1 MLLFLPLALPF
12 SITVLTLLAWR
23 APGLRRAISLLGAL
37 GLLATG
43 GVILARVLASG
54 PFAEQAGGWPAP
66 FGITLVADGLSA
78 ALVALTGLTA
88 TLALVFA
95 RADVTAEEEHAG
107 FHPLVHA
114 MLAGVCGSFLT
125 GDLFN
130 MYVWFEVMLISTFG
144 LLVIGSGSLDGAM
157 KYVGLNLVG
166 TVAFI
171 TGVGLLYGTT
181 GALNMADLHVR
192 LLERADA
199 PVLAA
204 AALLVFA
211 FASKAA
217 LAPLH
222 FWLPASYH
230 TPAFVTSALFAALLT
245 KVGVYALLRVFSL
258 VFDTAATPIAG
269 LLLGLALVSMAIGC
283 LGALVM
289 PSIRRVLGF
298 SITASI
304 GAMVLGLAVGT
315 PLALA
320 AAILYL
326 GQDVLVKTGLFLGA
340 GAIARATGSEDLDR
354 SGGLWRSQPLTALL
368 FLVPALA
375 LAGMPPFSGFWPKL
389 MLVRATLEAGAGWLT
404 AAVLVMGLLTLIAMA
419 RVWADVVWAAAPADA
434 TPAPLPAAMRLPLV
448 VLAGLVLAA
457 GIWAGPLVGFAETV
471 AGQILDPTAYIAA
484 VTGGPDGPGAAESAA
499 ESAGAVGGA
508 LGDASATAGVTP

>member
-12 SITVLTLLAWR
+12 TTAVLTLLAWR
-23 APGLRRAISLLGAL
+23 TPGLRRAISLAGAL
-37 GLLATG
+37 ALLVSG
-43 GVILARVLASG
+43 GAILARVLDTG

-66 FGITLVADGLSA
+66 FGITLVADGLA
-78 ALVALTGLTA
+78 AAFVALTGLTA
-88 TLALVFA
+88 VIALVFA
-95 RADVTAEEEHAG
+95 RADVTAAEEHAG

-114 MLAGVCGSFLT
+114 MLAGISGAFLT

-144 LLVIGSGSLDGAM
+144 LLVIGSGTLDGAM
-157 KYVGLNLVG
+157 KYVGLNLIG

-181 GALNMADLHVR
+181 GALNMADLHAR
-192 LLERADA
+192 LMDRADA
-199 PVLAA
+199 PVLVA

-211 FASKAA
+211 FAAKAA

-230 TPAFVTSALFAALLT
+230 TPAFTTSALFAALLT

-258 VFDTAATPIAG
+258 VFDTPGTPIAS
-269 LLLGLALVSMAIGC
+269 LLLGLALVSMLIGC

-289 PSIRRVLGF
+289 PSVRRVLGF

-320 AAILYL
+320 AAVLYA
-326 GQDVLVKTGLFLGA
+326 GQDVLVKAGLFLGA
-340 GAIARATGSEDLDR
+340 GAIHRATGSEDLAR
-354 SGGLWRSQPLTALL
+354 SGGLWRSQPFVALL
-368 FLVPALA
+368 ILVPALA

-389 MLVRATLEAGAGWLT
+389 MLVRATLEAGEGWLA

-419 RVWADVVWAAAPADA
+419 RVWADAVWAAGPAEV
-434 TPAPLPAAMRLPLV
+434 TPARLPAAMLVPLAVLAVLV
-448 VLAGLVLAA
+448 VAA
-457 GIWAGPLVGFAETV
+457 GIWAGPLVAFAETV

-484 VTGGPDGPGAAESAA
+484 VMGQPVAGG
-499 ESAGAVGGA
+499 
-508 LGDASATAGVTP
+508 TP

>member
-12 SITVLTLLAWR
+12 TTAVVTLLLWR
-23 APGLRRAISLLGAL
+23 APRLRRAASLAGAL
-37 GLLATG
+37 ALLATG
-43 GVILARVLASG
+43 GVILARVLATG
-54 PFAEQAGGWPAP
+54 PFAQQAGGWPAP
-66 FGITLVADGLSA
+66 FGITLIADGLSA

-114 MLAGVCGSFLT
+114 MLAGISGAFLT

-157 KYVGLNLVG
+157 KYVGLNLIG

-181 GALNMADLHVR
+181 GALNMADLHAR
-192 LLERADA
+192 LAGRADA

-204 AALLVFA
+204 AALLLFA
-211 FASKAA
+211 FAAKAA

-230 TPAFVTSALFAALLT
+230 TPAFTTSALFAALLT

-258 VFDTAATPIAG
+258 VFDTPGTPIAT
-269 LLLGLALVSMAIGC
+269 LLLGLALLSMTVGC

-304 GAMVLGLAVGT
+304 GAMVLGLAIGT

-320 AAILYL
+320 AAILYV
-326 GQDVLVKTGLFLGA
+326 GQDVLVKAGLFLGA
-340 GAIARATGSEDLDR
+340 GAIHRATGSEVLAR
-354 SGGLWRSQPLTALL
+354 SGGLWRSHPATALL

-389 MLVRATLEAGAGWLT
+389 MLVRATLEAGAGWLA
-404 AAVLVMGLLTLIAMA
+404 AAVLAMGLLTLVAMA
-419 RVWADVVWAAAPADA
+419 RIWAEAVWAAGPADA
-434 TPAPLPAAMRLPLV
+434 QARPLPPAMIWPMAA
-448 VLAGLVLAA
+448 LAALVLAA
-457 GIWAGPLVGFAETV
+457 GVWAGPLVGFAEAV
-471 AGQILDPTAYIAA
+471 AAQILDPAPYIAA
-484 VTGGPDGPGAAESAA
+484 VMGTAAETGAA
-499 ESAGAVGGA
+499 
-508 LGDASATAGVTP
+508 P

>member
-12 SITVLTLLAWR
+12 ATVVLTLLAWR
-23 APGLRRAISLLGAL
+23 RPALRRGLSLAGALTLLGA
-37 GLLATG
+37 G
-43 GVILARVLASG
+43 GAILARVLATG
-54 PFAEQAGGWPAP
+54 PFAQQAGGWPAP
-66 FGITLVADGLSA
+66 YGITLVADGLSA
-78 ALVALTGLTA
+78 SLVALTGVTA

-95 RADVTAEEEHAG
+95 RADVTAGEEHAG

-114 MLAGVCGSFLT
+114 MLAGVAGAFLT

-157 KYVGLNLVG
+157 KYVGLNLIG

-181 GALNMADLHVR
+181 GALNMADLHAR
-192 LLERADA
+192 LLGRGDA

-211 FASKAA
+211 FAAKAA

-230 TPAFVTSALFAALLT
+230 TPAFTTSALFAALLT
-245 KVGVYALLRVFSL
+245 KVGVYALVRVFSL
-258 VFDTAATPIAG
+258 VFDTTGTPIHG
-269 LLLGLALVSMAIGC
+269 LLLALALVSMALGC

-289 PSIRRVLGF
+289 PSVRRVLGF

-315 PLALA
+315 PAALA
-320 AAILYL
+320 ATILYL
-326 GQDVLVKTGLFLGA
+326 GQDVLVKAALFLGA
-340 GAIARATGSEDLDR
+340 GAIAHATGSETLAR
-354 SGGLWRSQPLTALL
+354 SGGLWRSQPATALL

-389 MLVRATLEAGAGWLT
+389 MLVRATLEAGSGWLA
-404 AAVLVMGLLTLIAMA
+404 AAVLAMGLLTLVAMA
-419 RVWADVVWAAAPADA
+419 RVWAEAVWAPAASGAPA
-434 TPAPLPAAMRLPLV
+434 APLPPAMLWPL
-448 VLAGLVLAA
+448 AILAA
-457 GIWAGPLVGFAETV
+457 LIIVAGVWAGPLVGLADQI
-471 AGQILDPTAYIAA
+471 AGQILDPAAYIAA
-484 VTGGPDGPGAAESAA
+484 LSGHGR
-499 ESAGAVGGA
+499 
-508 LGDASATAGVTP
+508 